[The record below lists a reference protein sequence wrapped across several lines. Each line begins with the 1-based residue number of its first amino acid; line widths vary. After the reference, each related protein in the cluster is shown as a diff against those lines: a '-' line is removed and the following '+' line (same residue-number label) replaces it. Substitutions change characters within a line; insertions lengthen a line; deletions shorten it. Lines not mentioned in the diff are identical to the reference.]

1 MAQRPAVPPAR
12 AGGLLWG
19 WIAGNGG
26 SRRIACGGVADRV
39 IINGELGA
47 RQHMPSDEE
56 LSERLVMTANQKYVR
71 LPLAIVVL
79 FAFSGMQPARAAT
92 LTWTGSGGD
101 DLLSTAANWNP
112 SQAPVGGD
120 TLNIGTGDT
129 VKQEN
134 NLPSS
139 STINLT
145 GSSSLSTQAS
155 VIRLNDSTLNVGSGS
170 SLVGAFWDLDGAS
183 ITFAD
188 GAIAT
193 MANWEQKDFN
203 TFTYQLGASGFTA
216 LTPGT
221 FRLGTGGAASASIA
235 NATYVVDFAAFT
247 GGAGSYSIT
256 LMDFASDAA
265 GLTNATFQTA
275 SFSYLN
281 DGNISS
287 PSITWDDPTDTMTL
301 SFIVAVPEPSTLA
314 LFGTGLL
321 GVVLVSRHR
330 RAGGLV
336 EAG

>member
-1 MAQRPAVPPAR
+1 
-12 AGGLLWG
+12 
-19 WIAGNGG
+19 
-26 SRRIACGGVADRV
+26 
-39 IINGELGA
+39 
-47 RQHMPSDEE
+47 
-56 LSERLVMTANQKYVR
+56 
-71 LPLAIVVL
+71 
-79 FAFSGMQPARAAT
+79 
-92 LTWTGSGGD
+92 
-101 DLLSTAANWNP
+101 
-112 SQAPVGGD
+112 
-120 TLNIGTGDT
+120 
-129 VKQEN
+129 
-134 NLPSS
+134 
-139 STINLT
+139 
-145 GSSSLSTQAS
+145 
-155 VIRLNDSTLNVGSGS
+155 
-170 SLVGAFWDLDGAS
+170 
-183 ITFAD
+183 
-188 GAIAT
+188 